1 MDQKTF
7 EELLKD
13 GDIDLILMDG
23 GSHLTKEQ
31 MSRVREVAKQQS
43 QERLLEMAQQLAMTP
58 GYRDFIMMPLI
69 GSIMAGRRKPVQE
82 PSSEPKEEKQETPSA
97 KKVSKDPNFTKVSA
111 GVARPLKAEDT
122 QADLLGKIYNFMR
135 MDYAT
140 YLKGMRADKKYNAKL
155 ESIKEDRNKELI
167 DLFSGKK
174 TEKQKKDLLKQ
185 KKEVDKKTK
194 EVEKPAKKPSESE
207 VKTKAKTKA
216 KTEAKTET
224 KTTSKAETK
233 AETKT
238 AAKTE
243 TKAPETKQVEKPKV
257 EEPKTQPKVE
267 EPKTQPK
274 VEEPK
279 TQPKVEEPKTQPKVE
294 EVPTAKKAPEI
305 PKPKPTAEKIPS
317 VSTVGKGL
325 VGAAAVLASSLA
337 SAGISEKGQAN
348 IIAQIQSESNF
359 VPKSENLNYSSAK
372 RIQKIFGKNR
382 FPDVASAEKY
392 VGNPEALA
400 NYVYA
405 KTDGNSEPGDGWKY
419 RARGYLQ
426 HTGKNQYKAIAKYTG
441 VDVVNNPDL
450 LNDPEVASKAVP
462 WFFLVYKNYKKKGP
476 ELLENI
482 DEVNKAVGFSD
493 KDESY
498 KRELLA
504 RQIGDKLS
512 SSSIENKDLK
522 KQPASGGVNVAV
534 LNNNN
539 TVVNGSSVYQ
549 SPDVPS
555 TSVINRQ
562 YKS

>member
-122 QADLLGKIYNFMR
+122 QADLLGKIYNFVR

-207 VKTKAKTKA
+207 VKTKAKT
-216 KTEAKTET
+216 EAKTET

-274 VEEPK
+274 VEE
-279 TQPKVEEPKTQPKVE
+279 
-294 EVPTAKKAPEI
+294 VPTAKKAPEI

-325 VGAAAVLASSLA
+325 VGAGAVIASGLA

-348 IIAQIQSESNF
+348 ILAQVQSESNF
-359 VPKSENLNYSSAK
+359 VAKSENLNYSSAE
-372 RIQKIFGKNR
+372 RIQKVFGKNR
-382 FPDVASAEKY
+382 FPDVAFAQKY
-392 VGNPEALA
+392 VKNPEALA

-419 RARGYLQ
+419 RGRGYLQ

-450 LNDPEVASKAVP
+450 LNDPEVASKAVA
-462 WFFLVYKNYKKKGP
+462 WFFLVYKKKRP
-476 ELLENI
+476 EQLENI
-482 DEVNKAVGFSD
+482 AEVNKAVGFSGG

-498 KRELLA
+498 KRELLS

>member
-216 KTEAKTET
+216 KTET

-243 TKAPETKQVEKPKV
+243 TKAPETKQVEK
-257 EEPKTQPKVE
+257 
-267 EPKTQPK
+267 PK

-325 VGAAAVLASSLA
+325 VGAGAVIVSGLA

-348 IIAQIQSESNF
+348 ILAQVQSESNF
-359 VPKSENLNYSSAK
+359 VAKSENLNYSSAE
-372 RIQKIFGKNR
+372 RIQKVFGKNR
-382 FPDVASAEKY
+382 FPDVASAQIY
-392 VGNPEALA
+392 VKNPEALA

-419 RARGYLQ
+419 RGRGYLQ
-426 HTGKNQYKAIAKYTG
+426 HTGKNQYKSIAKYTG
-441 VDVVNNPDL
+441 IDVVNNPDL
-450 LNDPEVASKAVP
+450 LNDPEVASKAVA
-462 WFFLVYKNYKKKGP
+462 WFFLVYKKKRP
-476 ELLENI
+476 EQLENI
-482 DEVNKAVGFSD
+482 AEVNKAVGFSGG

>member
-111 GVARPLKAEDT
+111 RVARPLKAEDT

-207 VKTKAKTKA
+207 VKTKAKT
-216 KTEAKTET
+216 EA

-233 AETKT
+233 AETET

-257 EEPKTQPKVE
+257 EEPKP
-267 EPKTQPK
+267 
-274 VEEPK
+274 
-279 TQPKVEEPKTQPKVE
+279 QPKVE

-305 PKPKPTAEKIPS
+305 PEPKPTAEKIPS

-325 VGAAAVLASSLA
+325 VGAGAVIASGLA

-348 IIAQIQSESNF
+348 ILAQVQSESNF
-359 VPKSENLNYSSAK
+359 VAKSENLNYSSAE
-372 RIQKIFGKNR
+372 RIQKVFGKNR
-382 FPDVASAEKY
+382 FPDVASAQKY
-392 VGNPEALA
+392 VKNPEALA

-419 RARGYLQ
+419 RGRGYLQ

-450 LNDPEVASKAVP
+450 LNDPEVASKAVA
-462 WFFLVYKNYKKKGP
+462 WFFLVYKKKRP
-476 ELLENI
+476 EQLENI
-482 DEVNKAVGFSD
+482 AEVNKAVGFSGG

-498 KRELLA
+498 KRELLS